1 MSSKID
7 MESYAK
13 SGDATSLQRIDGK
26 EFTVTHIDQHDYED
40 NGERTLGVMFT
51 TQESFEIDGV
61 QIRKFYTTRGV
72 ITKKFI
78 SQDGLTQL
86 AKDVNQEGAE
96 LKVKTVSRK
105 SAKGREYFD
114 LEQC

>member
-1 MSSKID
+1 MSKELK
-7 MESYAK
+7 MESYES
-13 SGDATSLQRIDGK
+13 SGDATSLQKIDGK
-26 EFTVTHIDQHDYED
+26 EFTVIHVDQHDYED
-40 NGERTLGVMFT
+40 NGDTTLGVMFT
-51 TQESFEIDGV
+51 TQESFEINGE

-86 AKDVNQEGAE
+86 AKDVNEEGAE
-96 LKVKTVSRK
+96 LKVKTITRK
-105 SAKGREYFD
+105 SAKGREYYD